1 MSIFGKSRKQKVME
15 AYAAQQAAQLKKQQ
29 AELKRME
36 EEMIAQQ
43 AKGVKAGMARRSAMG
58 GGAGVRSGGALLSV
72 QPAMQQGG
80 LQTMLGGGNQ
90 L

>member
-1 MSIFGKSRKQKVME
+1 MAFFGKNRKKIAMQ
-15 AYAAQQAAQLKKQQ
+15 AAANEQAAQLKKQQ
-29 AELKRME
+29 AEIKRME
-36 EEMIAQQ
+36 EELLAQQ

-58 GGAGVRSGGALLSV
+58 GGAGVRSGGSLLSV
-72 QPAMQQGG
+72 QPATQQGG